1 MLAYTRTDA
10 LNSDCSHYLRSTLS
24 PFVQDEGGKL
34 ETLVPVLSL
43 ADFPDASAAAQHVKA
58 IMLAYPRTSAIIIRE
73 AGILCWGLIA
83 HAQVRALFDMHA
95 SLHYEQPHV
104 RLSQC
109 RSQL

>member
-1 MLAYTRTDA
+1 MRST
-10 LNSDCSHYLRSTLS
+10 SDCCHHLRSTLS
-24 PFVQDEGGKL
+24 SFVQDEGGKL

-83 HAQVRALFDMHA
+83 HAQVRALSDMRA
-95 SLHYEQPHV
+95 SLQCEQPPAL
-104 RLSQC
+104 LSQC
-109 RSQL
+109 RIQL